1 MDNKDKFKMK
11 FPKQRA
17 GNSAAEED
25 DGWLIICTNYIISY
39 FLHIIERNWFR

>member
-25 DGWLIICTNYIISY
+25 DG
-39 FLHIIERNWFR
+39 